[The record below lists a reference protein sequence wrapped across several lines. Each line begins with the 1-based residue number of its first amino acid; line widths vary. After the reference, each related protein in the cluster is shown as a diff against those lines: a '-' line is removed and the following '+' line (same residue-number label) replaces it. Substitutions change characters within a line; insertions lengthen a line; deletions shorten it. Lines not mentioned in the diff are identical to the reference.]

1 MTVHVMH
8 RKPAQTTRE
17 ETELVTE
24 ATLLPVL
31 LTMIRRDLDK
41 ANNSPS
47 AKLSLP
53 QAVVLQRMLEM
64 IHLDLI
70 RVKKQL
76 RKNGIR
82 IYSEVKD
89 AEGIRCKY
97 LCREHRGNLT
107 MSRQRVKVELGI
119 LAGKYVH
126 ARTG

>member
-1 MTVHVMH
+1 MTANVLT

-41 ANNSPS
+41 VKTSGN
-47 AKLSLP
+47 KLSLP
-53 QAVVLQRMLEM
+53 NVVVMQRVLEM
-64 IHLDLI
+64 VHIDLL
-70 RVKKQL
+70 RVKQEL
-76 RKNGIR
+76 RKSGIR

-89 AEGIRCKY
+89 SEGIRCKY
-97 LCREHRGNLT
+97 LCREHRGTLT
-107 MSRQRVKVELGI
+107 MSRQIVKAEIGI